1 MTLATLLVFFFLNM
15 ASLLV
20 GFILG
25 RGKAMDADIIQL
37 AYKNVRK
44 VLNKGKSG
52 VIDYVTPEQTAYANS
67 YESKVDEARTKLWS
81 TQIKI

>member
-1 MTLATLLVFFFLNM
+1 M

-25 RGKAMDADIIQL
+25 RGKALDNDIVQL

-52 VIDYVTPEQTAYANS
+52 VIDYVTPEQSAYEGTERQKIDQAQ
-67 YESKVDEARTKLWS
+67 EKLFRAAGLGGSK
-81 TQIKI
+81 